1 MNEYGHESGGVS
13 RRLEGAR
20 SPKPPASNQFPV
32 AHKAAIR
39 RILARSDSLPMR
51 RSLLLFAL
59 VAAAIGAFW
68 YGMGRPIPMPPSP
81 LAEGRKLN
89 CVSYAPFHG
98 EQGPFTPAFDVSDA
112 EIEADLERLSPF
124 TSCVRSYS
132 AAKVQGKITKL
143 AGRHNL
149 KVLQGIWLGRNRADN
164 RREIEAALTLARRYP
179 GVIEAFIVGNE
190 ALLRGELSPAD
201 IKTYLE
207 EVRRRGGLPVTYADV
222 WEYWLK
228 APELADAVDFVT
240 IHILPYWEDDPV
252 SARDAVAH
260 VREVRERMAQAFPGK
275 EILIGEVGWPS
286 AGRMRGPAL
295 PSPANQARVL
305 SGVVAAA
312 EATGWKLNL
321 IEAYDQPWKRL
332 IEGMT
337 GGCWGLFDDG
347 TRTQKFRWGAPVSD
361 HPNWLL
367 EGGLGVAAAFL
378 VFLAGWLGSR
388 GRPEQDA
395 QIHLAI
401 AAIALGA
408 GIVIGWGVV
417 TFPMVVPEL
426 GDRFRA
432 LALLTLALGVP
443 VLAAFTLAR
452 GTPLPSLALALNPP
466 LWRRAGHGNVLLAI
480 LLAALV
486 VAAIHVALGLVFD
499 PRYKDFP
506 FAALTGPVAALA
518 VLVLAIGDRRADLL
532 PPTGAA
538 ETTIAALLAGSA
550 LFLTVNEG
558 IANWQ
563 ALWFASLL
571 LVLSFTLRPT
581 ESVLRARSGR
591 RARVRPRPVP
601 VRTEAAR
608 D

>member
-1 MNEYGHESGGVS
+1 M
-13 RRLEGAR
+13 L
-20 SPKPPASNQFPV
+20 
-32 AHKAAIR
+32 
-39 RILARSDSLPMR
+39 

-98 EQGPFTPAFDVSDA
+98 EQGPFTPALDVSDA
-112 EIEADLERLSPF
+112 EIEADLERLSPL

-149 KVLQGIWLGRNRADN
+149 KVLQGIWLGRNRAEN

-179 GVIEAFIVGNE
+179 GVVEAFIVGNE
-190 ALLRGELSPAD
+190 ALLRGELSPAH
-201 IKTYLE
+201 IKDYLE

-252 SARDAVAH
+252 SAGDAVAH
-260 VREVRERMAQAFPGK
+260 VREVREKLAKAFPGK

-286 AGRMRGPAL
+286 EGRMRGPAL

-312 EATGWKLNL
+312 EETGWRVNL

-337 GGCWGLFDDG
+337 GGYWGLFDDA
-347 TRTQKFRWGAPVSD
+347 TRTQKFRWGTPVSN
-361 HPNWLL
+361 HPDWRF
-367 EGGLGVAAAFL
+367 EAGLGIAAAFL

-388 GRPEQDA
+388 GRPERDGQTR
-395 QIHLAI
+395 LAI

-432 LALLTLALGVP
+432 LALLALALGVP
-443 VLAAFTLAR
+443 ILAAFTLAR
-452 GTPLPSLALALNPP
+452 GAPLPSLALALNPP
-466 LWRRAGHGNVLLAI
+466 LWRRAGRSDVLLAI
-480 LLAALV
+480 LLAAL
-486 VAAIHVALGLVFD
+486 
-499 PRYKDFP
+499 
-506 FAALTGPVAALA
+506 
-518 VLVLAIGDRRADLL
+518 DRRRD
-532 PPTGAA
+532 PCGAR
-538 ETTIAALLAGSA
+538 TR
-550 LFLTVNEG
+550 
-558 IANWQ
+558 
-563 ALWFASLL
+563 
-571 LVLSFTLRPT
+571 LRPPLQGL
-581 ESVLRARSGR
+581 SLCRAHRAGYCAR
-591 RARVRPRPVP
+591 RAR
-601 VRTEAAR
+601 AR
-608 D
+608 DRRPPGPSFADRRGGDDHCRAPHRIGAVHHRQ

>member
-1 MNEYGHESGGVS
+1 ML
-13 RRLEGAR
+13 R
-20 SPKPPASNQFPV
+20 PV
-32 AHKAAIR
+32 
-39 RILARSDSLPMR
+39 
-51 RSLLLFAL
+51 LLFAL
-59 VAAAIGAFW
+59 VVASIAAFW
-68 YGMGRPIPMPPSP
+68 YGMGRPVPMPPSP
-81 LAEGRKLN
+81 LTDGRKLN

-98 EQGPFTPAFDVSDA
+98 EQGPFTPALHVSDA
-112 EIEADLERLSPF
+112 ELEADLERLSPL
-124 TSCVRSYS
+124 TSCIRTYS
-132 AAKVQGKITKL
+132 AARVQGRITKL

-149 KVLQGIWLGRNRADN
+149 KELQGIWLGRNRAEN

-179 GVIEAFIVGNE
+179 GVVEAFIVGNE
-190 ALLRGELSPAD
+190 ALLRGELSPAHIRD
-201 IKTYLE
+201 YLK

-228 APELADAVDFVT
+228 APELANAVDFVT

-260 VREVRERMAQAFPGK
+260 VREVREKLAQAFPGK
-275 EILIGEVGWPS
+275 ELLIGEVGWPS
-286 AGRMRGPAL
+286 EGRMRGPAL

-312 EATGWKLNL
+312 EESSWKVNL

-337 GGCWGLFDDG
+337 GGYWGLFDDA
-347 TRTQKFRWGAPVSD
+347 TRTQKFRWGAPVSN
-361 HPNWLL
+361 HPDWQL
-367 EGGLGVAAAFL
+367 EAGLGIAAAFL
-378 VFLAGWLGSR
+378 VFLAGWLGQR
-388 GRPEQDA
+388 GRLERDPQT
-395 QIHLAI
+395 HLAI

-408 GIVIGWGVV
+408 GVVIGWAIV
-417 TFPMVVPEL
+417 TFPMVVPEA

-432 LALLTLALGVP
+432 LALLALALGVP
-443 VLAAFTLAR
+443 LLAAFTLAR
-452 GTPLPSLALALNPP
+452 GAPLPSLALALNPP
-466 LWRRAGHGNVLLAI
+466 LWRQTARNEVLLAI

-506 FAALTGPVAALA
+506 FAALTGPVTALA
-518 VLVLAIGDRRADLL
+518 VLVLATGGGRANLS

-550 LFLTVNEG
+550 LFITVNEG

-581 ESVLRARSGR
+581 ESVLRVWSGLPARM
-591 RARVRPRPVP
+591 RPPTAS
-601 VRTEAAR
+601 VRTGGAR